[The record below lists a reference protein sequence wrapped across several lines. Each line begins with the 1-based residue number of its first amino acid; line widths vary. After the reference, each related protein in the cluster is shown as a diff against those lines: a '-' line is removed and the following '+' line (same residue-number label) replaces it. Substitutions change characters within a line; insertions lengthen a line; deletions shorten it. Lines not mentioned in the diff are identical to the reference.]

1 MMENVFRTPY
11 DGVDKRVRLEFCD
24 DEGNTYEDG
33 YVGKTEQSHKSMCEV
48 ENILRQYDR
57 TGLITHVN
65 NAVAQYGD
73 YTEINEYQDNL
84 NMVIEAQNAFD
95 ELPSHIR
102 KKFGNDP
109 GLFFEFATNPENKD
123 ELIELGLANAP
134 VVVEPQEVKI
144 VADATNTTEPTA

>member
-1 MMENVFRTPY
+1 MENVFRTPY
-11 DGVDKRVRLEFCD
+11 DGVDKRVRLVFCD

-33 YVGKTEQSHKSMCEV
+33 YIGKTEQSHKSMCNV
-48 ENILRQYDR
+48 DNIIRQYDR

-95 ELPSHIR
+95 ELPAHIR
-102 KKFGNDP
+102 KKFSNDP

-144 VADATNTTEPTA
+144 VADATKTTEPTA